1 MKVRRRSV
9 REWCPAQEKDAV
21 RRAAVKAG
29 PKSASPKKR
38 TKEIVMRKLIRR
50 IAALFIT
57 ALMLFGAVGCGK
69 VETPSFIKEYLCV
82 EHTYGE
88 GQVTRWATCAREG
101 RVKYECTE
109 CGHVKY
115 ESLVS
120 TAHTPYTVPLKMPT
134 CAESGYREY
143 KACAVCGKALEEVR
157 VIESPFICE
166 SKNEYYAGVGVYKCA
181 LCGKSKTEY
190 SGFELKN
197 TNDGLQNFE
206 LGAGYR
212 FYLPNEDS
220 VAIITFTWAGEDGGY
235 FGERGPSG
243 NKNEIYEFSI
253 GFKGKT
259 QASVWFGDIGY
270 QSDLSMKSAFDYID
284 VWIAETFI
292 SGSATYNKTDTL
304 ELTLSSEDIDVRR
317 GVKVT
322 LKGGAKIVRL
332 DGVTEF

>member
-1 MKVRRRSV
+1 
-9 REWCPAQEKDAV
+9 
-21 RRAAVKAG
+21 
-29 PKSASPKKR
+29 
-38 TKEIVMRKLIRR
+38 MRKLIRR

-57 ALMLFGAVGCGK
+57 ALMLFGAVGCAK

-120 TAHTPYTVPLKMPT
+120 TEHTSYTVPMKMPT
-134 CAESGYREY
+134 CAEAGFKEY
-143 KACAVCGKALEEVR
+143 SACAVCGKALEAIVR
-157 VIESPFICE
+157 IPNSREECKAE
-166 SKNEYYAGVGVYKCA
+166 NEYYAGVGVYKCS

-190 SGFELKN
+190 GGFELKN

-206 LGAGYR
+206 LNAGYR

-220 VAIITFTWAGEDGGY
+220 VALITFTWAGEDGGS
-235 FGERGPSG
+235 FGTRGPSG

-259 QASVWFGDIGY
+259 QASVWFGDSGY
-270 QSDLSMKSAFDYID
+270 MSDLSMESAFDYVD
-284 VWIAETFI
+284 VWIEETFI
-292 SGSATYNKTDTL
+292 SAGATYNNTDTL
-304 ELTLSSEDIDVRR
+304 DLTLSSEDIDVRR

>member
-1 MKVRRRSV
+1 MRRK
-9 REWCPAQEKDAV
+9 W
-21 RRAAVKAG
+21 
-29 PKSASPKKR
+29 
-38 TKEIVMRKLIRR
+38 IRR
-50 IAALFIT
+50 VAALCIT

-115 ESLVS
+115 EALVS
-120 TAHTPYTVPLKMPT
+120 TAHTPYTVPMKMPT
-134 CAESGYREY
+134 CAEFGHQDY
-143 KACAVCGKALEEVR
+143 KACAVCGKALEAIVR
-157 VIESPFICE
+157 IPNRREECKAE
-166 SKNEYYAGVGVYKCA
+166 NEYYAGVGVYKCA

-220 VAIITFTWAGEDGGY
+220 VALITFTWAGEYGGY
-235 FGERGPSG
+235 FGDCGI
-243 NKNEIYEFSI
+243 NEIREFSI
-253 GFKGKT
+253 GFKNYIR
-259 QASVWFGDIGY
+259 ASVWFGDFGY
-270 QSDLSMKSAFDYID
+270 QSDLSMKSAFDYVD
-284 VWIAETFI
+284 VWIEDSII
-292 SGSATYNKTDTL
+292 SSNGTGDEPTAYNIS
-304 ELTLSSEDIDVRR
+304 LSSENINVRR
-317 GVKVT
+317 GVKIT